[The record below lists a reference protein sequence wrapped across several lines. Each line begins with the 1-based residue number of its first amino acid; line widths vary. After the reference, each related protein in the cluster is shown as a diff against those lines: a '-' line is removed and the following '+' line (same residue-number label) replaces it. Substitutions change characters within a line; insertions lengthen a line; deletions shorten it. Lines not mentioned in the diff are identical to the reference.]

1 MKPILTLLTIGLGAL
16 ALLSVRAQP
25 DTNTAIYFKAPA
37 LNPALKL
44 YQKNVLVIGDAVVVR
59 VSDAEWAALLRAFPT
74 NVRTTDLNFY
84 AQ

>member
-1 MKPILTLLTIGLGAL
+1 MKTTILTIVVA
-16 ALLSVRAQP
+16 ALLAVAAQAE
-25 DTNTAIYFKAPA
+25 TNNAIYFKSEA
-37 LNPALKL
+37 LNPVLEL
-44 YQKNVLVIGDAVVVR
+44 YQKNVIVIGDAVVVR